1 MKHSKKYN
9 ILIISI
15 VVIAIILFAC
25 WYFKIFPFN
34 EEQFKLEDEMCFKTC
49 VNTTEQPYIRTSVI
63 DNIMST
69 SIPTKPILP
78 TVVSPTVVSSTL
90 EIPLAPT
97 KTVTGAIPTPPI
109 LNTPSTNLNVKS
121 PMMDISSLL
130 TDIRKG
136 TKLNTTSTS
145 LVKPID
151 NSIIPQAPTKTMTGA
166 IPTPPIL
173 NTPSTNLNVKPPIL
187 ESSNPLLDQIR
198 KGIQL
203 KPTSPIQKIQTSSN
217 SVVTPSLQDEISKRI
232 SSRRQYIED
241 DSDSFDEFFRYRRYG
256 WY

>member
-1 MKHSKKYN
+1 MKHTKKYN
-9 ILIISI
+9 YLIISI
-15 VVIAIILFAC
+15 IIIAVILFLC
-25 WYFKIFPFN
+25 WYFKIFPFS

-49 VNTTEQPYIRTSVI
+49 VNTTKQPYVRTSVI

-69 SIPTKPILP
+69 SIPTKPISP
-78 TVVSPTVVSSTL
+78 TVVSPTV

-97 KTVTGAIPTPPI
+97 KTVTGSIPTPPI

-121 PMMDISSLL
+121 PMMNISSLL

-151 NSIIPQAPTKTMTGA
+151 NSIIPQAPTKTVTGA

-173 NTPSTNLNVKPPIL
+173 NTPSTNLNVKPPMMDI
-187 ESSNPLLDQIR
+187 SSLLTDIR
-198 KGIQL
+198 NKDFKL
-203 KPTSPIQKIQTSSN
+203 KPTSPIQKIETSSN

-256 WY
+256 LY